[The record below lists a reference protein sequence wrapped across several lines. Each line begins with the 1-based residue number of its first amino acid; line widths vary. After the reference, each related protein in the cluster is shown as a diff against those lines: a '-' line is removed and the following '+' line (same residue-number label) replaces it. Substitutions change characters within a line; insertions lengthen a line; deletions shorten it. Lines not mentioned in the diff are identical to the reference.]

1 MNKKVIVVF
10 FILIIVVILCCT
22 LGNKKENTNITNEI
36 LLNNELE
43 ENNVDKNLVN
53 TNTSKN
59 EVEKETKEEPIVEN
73 VTKLEPQGTVYETN
87 SDIGT
92 TDKKQQAIDLV
103 KEKWGEDETVSFRCD
118 SVNSKGEY
126 VIAVVSKETA
136 TVKNYFKV
144 NLNTK
149 SVEIDY

>member
-1 MNKKVIVVF
+1 MKKKVIIVF
-10 FILIIVVILCCT
+10 LIVIVVVVLCCT
-22 LGNKKENTNITNEI
+22 LGNRKENTNTTNEN
-36 LLNNELE
+36 LVNNELE
-43 ENNVDKNLVN
+43 ENDVDKNLVN
-53 TNTSKN
+53 TVKN
-59 EVEKETKEEPIVEN
+59 EVEEETEEKTVIEN

>member
-1 MNKKVIVVF
+1 MNKKVIIVF
-10 FILIIVVILCCT
+10 LIVIVVVVLCCT
-22 LGNKKENTNITNEI
+22 LGNRKENTNTTNEN
-36 LLNNELE
+36 LVNNELE
-43 ENNVDKNLVN
+43 ENDVDKNLVN
-53 TNTSKN
+53 TIKN
-59 EVEKETKEEPIVEN
+59 EVEEETETEEKTVIEN